1 MAQVPREVDGWHE
14 ILPGSPLIKGG
25 GGDFVGGSPDSPPA
39 RGARERGSVRPG
51 APAPL
56 RPGASAVLRRTLLY
70 AALGAVAL
78 ASVVPLLWAFTS
90 SLRADDEIFLYTLRL
105 SWKTLLPIGGTLE
118 NFRAILFED
127 RFARFLGNS
136 LFVALATVLLGLL
149 VNSLAA
155 FGFARFRFPGQRV
168 LFGLV
173 LVTFMVPF
181 EVIVLPLYL
190 VVRSMGWLDSYRAL
204 IVPAVPDAFSIFL
217 IRQFMLKLPRDMF
230 EAARV
235 DGAGWLAIYW
245 RIALPN
251 VKPALIT
258 ASLLLFLRQWDAF
271 FWPLVATS
279 SLDLTVIQVALTKYM
294 TEFVTYWGRL
304 LAGSMLATLPI
315 VLLFFL
321 LQKYFVQSVASTGMK
336 G

>member
-1 MAQVPREVDGWHE
+1 MPR
-14 ILPGSPLIKGG
+14 PA
-25 GGDFVGGSPDSPPA
+25 DSPRPVPA
-39 RGARERGSVRPG
+39 RIARRGLVYLVLIGVAVVS
-51 APAPL
+51 ALPL
-56 RPGASAVLRRTLLY
+56 V
-70 AALGAVAL
+70 
-78 ASVVPLLWAFTS
+78 WAMTS
-90 SLRADDEIFLYTLRL
+90 SLRPDDEIFRYTTRL
-105 SWKTLLPIGGTLE
+105 SWKTLLPLGGTLR
-118 NFRAILFED
+118 NFREILFED

-136 LFVALATVLLGLL
+136 LFVAGTTILLGLL

-155 FGFARFRFPGQRV
+155 FGFARFTFAGQRI

-190 VVRSMGWLDSYRAL
+190 VVRSMGWLDSYKAL

-217 IRQFMLKLPRDMF
+217 IRQFMAKLPKDMF

-235 DGAGWLAIYW
+235 DGASWWDLYW

-279 SLDLTVIQVALTKYM
+279 SLELTVIQVALTKYM

-304 LAGSMLATLPI
+304 LAGSMLATIPI
-315 VLLFFL
+315 VILFFL
-321 LQKYFVQSVASTGMK
+321 LQKYYVQSVTSTGIK

>member
-1 MAQVPREVDGWHE
+1 MRAPRARPD
-14 ILPGSPLIKGG
+14 LPAAGPG
-25 GGDFVGGSPDSPPA
+25 PRATAAAPPA
-39 RGARERGSVRPG
+39 PHPPGRGRRGAR
-51 APAPL
+51 ATTL
-56 RPGASAVLRRTLLY
+56 LLRRALLY
-70 AALGAVAL
+70 PALVAVA
-78 ASVVPLLWAFTS
+78 AVSVLPLLWALTS
-90 SLRADDEIFLYTLRL
+90 SLRPDDEIFRYTQNL
-105 SWKTLLPIGGTLE
+105 SWRTLLPLPPTLR
-118 NFRAILFED
+118 NFREILLED
-127 RFARFLGNS
+127 RFARFFGNS
-136 LFVALATVLLGLL
+136 LLVAGATVALGLL

-155 FGFARFRFPGQRV
+155 FGFARFRFPGQRW

-190 VVRSMGWLDSYRAL
+190 VVRAMGWLDSYRAL

-217 IRQFMLKLPRDMF
+217 IRQFMAKLPADMF
-230 EAARV
+230 DAARV
-235 DGAGWLAIYW
+235 DGASWWAVYW

-251 VKPALIT
+251 ARPALIT

-279 SLDLTVIQVALTKYM
+279 SLELTVIQVALTKYM

-304 LAGSMLATLPI
+304 LAGSMLATIPM

-321 LQKYFVQSVASTGMK
+321 LQRYYVQGTATTGLK

>member
-1 MAQVPREVDGWHE
+1 MYLVLLGITIVSV
-14 ILPGSPLIKGG
+14 LPL
-25 GGDFVGGSPDSPPA
+25 V
-39 RGARERGSVRPG
+39 
-51 APAPL
+51 
-56 RPGASAVLRRTLLY
+56 
-70 AALGAVAL
+70 
-78 ASVVPLLWAFTS
+78 WAFTS
-90 SLRADDEIFLYTLRL
+90 SLRPDDEIFRYTLRI
-105 SWKTLLPIGGTLE
+105 SWQTFLPFHPTLE

-136 LFVALATVLLGLL
+136 ASVAGSTILLGLL

-155 FGFARFRFPGQRV
+155 FGFARFTFPGQKI

-190 VVRSMGWLDSYRAL
+190 VIRSMGWVDTYRAL
-204 IVPAVPDAFSIFL
+204 IIPAVPDAFSIFL
-217 IRQFMLKLPRDMF
+217 IRQFMAKLPRDMF

-235 DGAGWLAIYW
+235 DGASWWDLYW
-245 RIALPN
+245 RIAMPN

-258 ASLLLFLRQWDAF
+258 ASLLLFMRQWDAF

-294 TEFVTYWGRL
+294 TEFITYWGRL

-315 VLLFFL
+315 VVLFFM
-321 LQKYFVQSVASTGMK
+321 LQKYYVQSVASTGIK

>member
-1 MAQVPREVDGWHE
+1 VSR
-14 ILPGSPLIKGG
+14 PL
-25 GGDFVGGSPDSPPA
+25 DSSRIA
-39 RGARERGSVRPG
+39 LGRIA
-51 APAPL
+51 
-56 RPGASAVLRRTLLY
+56 RRTLMYLV
-70 AALGAVAL
+70 LL
-78 ASVVPLLWAFTS
+78 AITIVSVLPLVWAFTS
-90 SLRADDEIFLYTLRL
+90 SLRPDDEIFKYTLSV
-105 SWKTLLPIGGTLE
+105 SWKTFLPLHPTFE
-118 NFRAILFED
+118 NFRAILVED

-136 LFVALATVLLGLL
+136 AFVAGSTILLGLL

-155 FGFARFRFPGQRV
+155 FGFARFTFPGQRI

-190 VVRSMGWLDSYRAL
+190 VIRSMGWVDTYRAL
-204 IVPAVPDAFSIFL
+204 IIPAVPDAFSIFL
-217 IRQFMLKLPRDMF
+217 IRQFMAKLPRDMF

-235 DGAGWLAIYW
+235 DGASWWDLYW
-245 RIALPN
+245 QIALPN

-258 ASLLLFLRQWDAF
+258 TSLLLFMRQWDAF

-294 TEFVTYWGRL
+294 TEFITYWGRL

-315 VLLFFL
+315 VVLFFL
-321 LQKYFVQSVASTGMK
+321 LQKYYVQSVASTGIK

>member
-1 MAQVPREVDGWHE
+1 V
-14 ILPGSPLIKGG
+14 
-25 GGDFVGGSPDSPPA
+25 
-39 RGARERGSVRPG
+39 
-51 APAPL
+51 
-56 RPGASAVLRRTLLY
+56 
-70 AALGAVAL
+70 
-78 ASVVPLLWAFTS
+78 
-90 SLRADDEIFLYTLRL
+90 
-105 SWKTLLPIGGTLE
+105 
-118 NFRAILFED
+118 
-127 RFARFLGNS
+127 
-136 LFVALATVLLGLL
+136 

-155 FGFARFRFPGQRV
+155 FGFARFTFRGQRL

-190 VVRSMGWLDSYRAL
+190 VIRSMGWVDTYKAL
-204 IVPAVPDAFSIFL
+204 IIPAVPDAFSIFL
-217 IRQFMLKLPRDMF
+217 IRQFMSKLPADMF
-230 EAARV
+230 DAARV
-235 DGAGWLAIYW
+235 DGASWWDLYW
-245 RIALPN
+245 RIAMPN

-258 ASLLLFLRQWDAF
+258 TSLLLFMRQWDAF

-294 TEFVTYWGRL
+294 TEFITYWGRL

-321 LQKYFVQSVASTGMK
+321 LQKYYVQSVASTGIK

>member
-1 MAQVPREVDGWHE
+1 MRGR
-14 ILPGSPLIKGG
+14 GG
-25 GGDFVGGSPDSPPA
+25 GAGRV
-39 RGARERGSVRPG
+39 VRR
-51 APAPL
+51 A
-56 RPGASAVLRRTLLY
+56 LLY
-70 AALGAVAL
+70 AVLLAVAA
-78 ASVVPLLWAFTS
+78 ASLFPLVWALTS
-90 SLRADDEIFLYTLRL
+90 SLRPDDEIFRYTQRL
-105 SWKTLLPIGGTLE
+105 SWRTLLPLPPTLQ
-118 NFRAILFED
+118 NFREILFQD
-127 RFARFLGNS
+127 RFARFFGNS
-136 LFVALATVLLGLL
+136 VVVAGATVALGML

-155 FGFARFRFPGQRV
+155 FGFARFSFPGQRV

-204 IVPAVPDAFSIFL
+204 VAPAVPDAFSIFL
-217 IRQFMLKLPRDMF
+217 IRQFLAKLPQDMF
-230 EAARV
+230 DAARV
-235 DGAGWLAIYW
+235 DGASWWSLYW

-251 VKPALIT
+251 ARPALVT

-304 LAGSMLATLPI
+304 LAGSMLATIPI

-321 LQKYFVQSVASTGMK
+321 LQRYYVQGTATTGVK

>member
-1 MAQVPREVDGWHE
+1 MR
-14 ILPGSPLIKGG
+14 
-25 GGDFVGGSPDSPPA
+25 
-39 RGARERGSVRPG
+39 
-51 APAPL
+51 
-56 RPGASAVLRRTLLY
+56 AVLLYLALLAI
-70 AALGAVAL
+70 AAVSLLPLVWAL
-78 ASVVPLLWAFTS
+78 TS
-90 SLRADDEIFLYTLRL
+90 SLRPDDEIFRYTTNLSWRTLVPVPPTLR
-105 SWKTLLPIGGTLE
+105 
-118 NFRAILFED
+118 NFRDVLLED

-136 LFVALATVLLGLL
+136 VLVAGATVVIGLF

-155 FGFARFRFPGQRV
+155 FGFARFSFPGRRL

-217 IRQFMLKLPRDMF
+217 IRQFMAKLPQDMYD
-230 EAARV
+230 AARV
-235 DGAGWLAIYW
+235 DGASRWTLYW
-245 RIALPN
+245 RITMPN
-251 VKPALIT
+251 VRPALVT

-279 SLDLTVIQVALTKYM
+279 SLELTVIQVALTKYM
-294 TEFVTYWGRL
+294 TEFITYWGRL
-304 LAGSMLATLPI
+304 LAGSMLATVPMLA
-315 VLLFFL
+315 LFL
-321 LQKYFVQSVASTGMK
+321 LLQRYYVQGAATTGVK

>member
-1 MAQVPREVDGWHE
+1 MPR
-14 ILPGSPLIKGG
+14 PA
-25 GGDFVGGSPDSPPA
+25 DSPRRVPA
-39 RGARERGSVRPG
+39 RFARRGLVYLVLIG
-51 APAPL
+51 VAVV
-56 RPGASAVLRRTLLY
+56 SAL
-70 AALGAVAL
+70 
-78 ASVVPLLWAFTS
+78 PLLWAMTS
-90 SLRADDEIFLYTLRL
+90 SLRPDDEIFRYTTRL
-105 SWKTLLPIGGTLE
+105 SWKTLLPLGGTLR
-118 NFRAILFED
+118 NFREILFED

-136 LFVALATVLLGLL
+136 LFVAATTILLGLL

-155 FGFARFRFPGQRV
+155 FGFARFTFAGQRI

-190 VVRSMGWLDSYRAL
+190 VVRSMGWLDSYKAL

-217 IRQFMLKLPRDMF
+217 IRQFMAKLPKDMF

-235 DGAGWLAIYW
+235 DGASWWDLYW

-279 SLDLTVIQVALTKYM
+279 SLELTVIQVALTKYM

-304 LAGSMLATLPI
+304 LAGSMLATIPI
-315 VLLFFL
+315 VILFFL
-321 LQKYFVQSVASTGMK
+321 LQKYYVQSVTSTGIK

>member
-1 MAQVPREVDGWHE
+1 MHPGDSAHARMAGC
-14 ILPGSPLIKGG
+14 S
-25 GGDFVGGSPDSPPA
+25 A
-39 RGARERGSVRPG
+39 RHMAVYVLLFGIAVVSV
-51 APAPL
+51 L
-56 RPGASAVLRRTLLY
+56 
-70 AALGAVAL
+70 
-78 ASVVPLLWAFTS
+78 PLLWAVTS
-90 SLRADDEIFLYTLRL
+90 SLRPDDEIFQHTIRVSWRTFLPLKPTLA
-105 SWKTLLPIGGTLE
+105 
-118 NFRAILFED
+118 NFREILLED

-136 LFVALATVLLGLL
+136 AFVAGSTILLGLV

-155 FGFARFRFPGQRV
+155 FGFARFTFPGRRI

-173 LVTFMVPF
+173 LITFMVPF

-190 VVRSMGWLDSYRAL
+190 VIRSMGWVDTYRAL

-217 IRQFMLKLPRDMF
+217 IRQFIAKLPKDMF
-230 EAARV
+230 DAARV
-235 DGAGWLAIYW
+235 DGASWWDLYW

-258 ASLLLFLRQWDAF
+258 ASLLLFMRQWDAF

-304 LAGSMLATLPI
+304 LAGSMLAVLPI
-315 VLLFFL
+315 VFLFFL
-321 LQKYFVQSVASTGMK
+321 LQKYYVQSVASTGIK

>member
-1 MAQVPREVDGWHE
+1 MLRPA
-14 ILPGSPLIKGG
+14 
-25 GGDFVGGSPDSPPA
+25 DSPRLVPA
-39 RGARERGSVRPG
+39 RIARRG
-51 APAPL
+51 
-56 RPGASAVLRRTLLY
+56 LLY
-70 AALGAVAL
+70 LALIGIAVVSAL
-78 ASVVPLLWAFTS
+78 PLLWAITS
-90 SLRADDEIFLYTLRL
+90 SLRPDDEIFRYTTRL
-105 SWKTLLPIGGTLE
+105 SWKTLLPLGGTLR
-118 NFRAILFED
+118 NFWEILFED
-127 RFARFLGNS
+127 RFVRFLGNS
-136 LFVALATVLLGLL
+136 LFVAGTTILLGLL

-155 FGFARFRFPGQRV
+155 FGFARFTFAGQRL

-190 VVRSMGWLDSYRAL
+190 VVRSMGWLDSYKAL

-217 IRQFMLKLPRDMF
+217 IRQFMAKLPQDMF

-235 DGAGWLAIYW
+235 DGASWWDLYW

-279 SLDLTVIQVALTKYM
+279 SLELTVIQVALTKYM

-315 VLLFFL
+315 VVLFFV
-321 LQKYFVQSVASTGMK
+321 LQKYYVQSVTSSGIK